1 MHSRCILFAL
11 HNLII
16 RVYNDIKFKARP
28 NRPEQIKSKEET
40 SMNPLR
46 IAFNWVQYRRTL
58 SELSNLSNE
67 TLNDI
72 GVSRYQIRG
81 IAARSFR

>member
-1 MHSRCILFAL
+1 
-11 HNLII
+11 
-16 RVYNDIKFKARP
+16 
-28 NRPEQIKSKEET
+28 
-40 SMNPLR
+40 MNPLR
-46 IAFNWVQYRRTL
+46 IAFNWVQYRRTM

-72 GVSRYQIRG
+72 GVSRYQIRN

>member
-1 MHSRCILFAL
+1 
-11 HNLII
+11 
-16 RVYNDIKFKARP
+16 
-28 NRPEQIKSKEET
+28 
-40 SMNPLR
+40 MNPLR

-58 SELSNLSNE
+58 SELNNLSNE

-72 GVSRYQIRG
+72 GVSRYQIRN